1 MSKSATGR
9 HGTQALPFRLRCAR
23 ACNIICRSCQSA
35 FVPLAV
41 LATCLCLLLR
51 SCIIAHRLFLAN
63 SIPISRTLR
72 TDIFYLSSVQY
83 QWFESTTL
91 LCRRR

>member
-41 LATCLCLLLR
+41 LATCLCAHVLLHIDF
-51 SCIIAHRLFLAN
+51 SLAN